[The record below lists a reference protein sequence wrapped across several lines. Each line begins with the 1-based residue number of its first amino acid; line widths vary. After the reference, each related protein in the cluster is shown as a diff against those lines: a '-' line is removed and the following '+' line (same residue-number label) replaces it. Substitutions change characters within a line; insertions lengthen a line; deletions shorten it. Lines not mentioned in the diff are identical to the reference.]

1 MLLKNSRG
9 SVLEDIDQYDV
20 LTRIKANMKTKCR
33 LQSEAEG
40 SKKLQ
45 NGSSIIIFPEGTRA
59 RPRKGLKSFSKSY
72 GILAA
77 KNNVPIIPICHN
89 SGLYW
94 RNRRFKCGRSFLK

>member
-45 NGSSIIIFPEGTRA
+45 NDNFAENLAGSFFGARYCGTCREQ
-59 RPRKGLKSFSKSY
+59 RDVDPGGL
-72 GILAA
+72 
-77 KNNVPIIPICHN
+77 
-89 SGLYW
+89 
-94 RNRRFKCGRSFLK
+94 